1 MNYYAIGKKNKEIRM
16 FVQSDNIER
25 VKLQLAYG
33 EVYVEVLAPLEGK
46 ISSNGKSVIP
56 AGINMYVEMSKVRER
71 RTALLAASDWTMFS
85 DSPLSP
91 EQKAEWS
98 DYRQALR
105 DITEEQPG
113 LTVDQIVWPESP
125 SS

>member
-105 DITEEQPG
+105 VITEEQPG